1 MGEIEEDG
9 EFGLGLAPIESK
21 PVTKIE
27 ISKEREEEIAR
38 MENFEE
44 YTERQDELLHEEE
57 EAANI
62 KRMSRSRKQ
71 NAELRPA
78 IDKQAAFSEFKALE
92 SESGSA
98 LEAQIVASR
107 N

>member
-1 MGEIEEDG
+1 VGEIEEDG

-44 YTERQDELLHEEE
+44 YTEC
-57 EAANI
+57 
-62 KRMSRSRKQ
+62 
-71 NAELRPA
+71 
-78 IDKQAAFSEFKALE
+78 
-92 SESGSA
+92 
-98 LEAQIVASR
+98 
-107 N
+107 